1 MKKNRIFEAYYF
13 ITLAIVIVNS
23 IFFVKDSF
31 FFSMNDL
38 PSGSL
43 QYSVSSPNNKFS
55 VSVYKVENNLGTAVR
70 VEAVKTDRK
79 KYKARNIFWQTDITD
94 VTLQWIDGDVIVIN
108 EVPINIADGG
118 YYDCR
123 RGMSIMTEGSI
134 SPEAK
139 KG

>member
-1 MKKNRIFEAYYF
+1 MKKNRIFEIYYF
-13 ITLAIVIVNS
+13 LTLVAVIVNS
-23 IFFVKDSF
+23 VLFVKDSF

-38 PSGSL
+38 PSGNR
-43 QYSVSSPNNKFS
+43 QYSVSSPDNGFS
-55 VSVYKVENNLGTAVR
+55 VTVYRVENNLGTAVR
-70 VEAVKTDRK
+70 VEALKTGEK
-79 KYKARNIFWQTDITD
+79 KHKARNIFWQTDIVD

-134 SPEAK
+134 SPEAQ

>member
-94 VTLQWIDGDVIVIN
+94 VTLQWIDGDVIIIN

>member
-55 VSVYKVENNLGTAVR
+55 VSVYKVKNNLGTAVR